1 VNHYTEYKYL
11 FPPRPVNRIS
21 TDQIEKYD
29 NGESVAEVKYDG
41 SAVVVFLNDGFVK
54 VMNRH
59 NESISNAFD
68 QEIDWQGLY
77 TGKGFMVL
85 CGELL
90 NKNKAGENGL
100 PLNKKFVI
108 WDILVYNGVYLVGC
122 TLSERLRKLEIL
134 FPSNRMSVTDA
145 GIETFEHLCFT
156 NVKGVFKKAVYTT
169 NFTELYNDLITTQLY
184 EGIVIKRLDAKL
196 QFGFVEKNN
205 YQSTLKCRKAT
216 LNYKF

>member
-1 VNHYTEYKYL
+1 MKYTDYKFIY
-11 FPPRPVNRIS
+11 PPRPVNKIS

-29 NGESVAEVKYDG
+29 TGEYVAEVKYDG
-41 SAVVVFLNDGFVK
+41 SAVVVFLDADGFI

-59 NESISNAFD
+59 HETISNDFAE
-68 QEIDWQGLY
+68 EIDWAGMY
-77 TGKGFMVL
+77 SGKGWMVL

-90 NKNKAGENGL
+90 NKNKLGEHGT

-108 WDILVYNGVYLVGC
+108 WDILVYNGDYMVGA
-122 TLSERLRKLEIL
+122 THAERLRKLEIL
-134 FPSNRMSVTDA
+134 FPTQRMQVTAA
-145 GIETFEHLCFT
+145 GIEEYKHLSFT

-169 NFTELYNDLITTQLY
+169 NFTELYNDLVTTQLY

-205 YQSTLKCRKAT
+205 FQSTLKCRKET
-216 LNYKF
+216 KNYKF

>member
-1 VNHYTEYKYL
+1 MKYDQYKYL

-29 NGESVAEVKYDG
+29 NGEYVAEVKYDG
-41 SAVVVFLNDGFVK
+41 SACVVFLNEGFVK

-59 NESISNAFD
+59 NEPITNPFMD
-68 QEIDWQGLY
+68 EIDWAGLY
-77 TGKGFMVL
+77 SGKGFMII

-90 NKNKAGENGL
+90 NKNKLGEHGT

-108 WDILVYNGVYLVGC
+108 WDILVYNGDYMVGA
-122 TLSERLRKLEIL
+122 THAERLRKLEIL
-134 FPSNRMSVTDA
+134 FPTQRMQVTTE
-145 GIETFEHLCFT
+145 GMEEYNHLSFT

-169 NFTELYNDLITTQLY
+169 NFTELFNDLITTQLY
-184 EGIVIKRLDAKL
+184 EGIIIKRLDAKL

-205 YQSTLKCRKAT
+205 FQSTLKCRKST
-216 LNYKF
+216 KNYAF